1 MKLNRPHTNFW
12 QVTSSDMHNNDMDDN
27 QNLSFVFFS
36 HVVNFSGTKDD
47 FSKEISD
54 YNVDPS

>member
-1 MKLNRPHTNFW
+1 
-12 QVTSSDMHNNDMDDN
+12 MHNNDMDDN
-27 QNLSFVFFS
+27 QNLSFVLFS

-47 FSKEISD
+47 FSKEILD

>member
-1 MKLNRPHTNFW
+1 
-12 QVTSSDMHNNDMDDN
+12 MHYNDMGDN
-27 QNLSFVFFS
+27 QNSSFVLFS

-54 YNVDPS
+54 YNVNPS